1 MNITD
6 LDYYLPK
13 ELIAQHP
20 LQVRDEARLLV
31 LDRKK
36 ETIEHRVFKDIAGY
50 FSAGDL
56 LVLNDTK
63 VLCCRL
69 SGRRSSGGK
78 VDVLLLRKISCSSD
92 TMVFNAL
99 LKPGRLRLNEQVAL
113 GSNGRTIQCMV
124 SGKDEVTFTGTDE
137 KTIYSL
143 GQIPLPPY
151 IKREPD
157 ETDARYYQTVY
168 ASREGSIASPT
179 AGLHFTEALLERIRE
194 KGIGTAYVTLHV
206 GHATF
211 KSITSENITEHTMG
225 EEIFFIDD
233 RALASIEAAR
243 QQHAKICAVG
253 TTSCRTLET
262 FARGKKEG
270 QTGLFIYPG
279 FTFAMTDCLLTNFHL
294 PRTTLF
300 ALVCAF
306 AGTKL
311 AHRAYQEAV
320 EQKYRFYS
328 YGDAMLIE

>member
-1 MNITD
+1 MNITE

-20 LQVRDEARLLV
+20 LQERDEARLLV
-31 LDRKK
+31 LDRSTG
-36 ETIEHRVFKDIAGY
+36 TIAHRVFRDIGEY

-63 VLCCRL
+63 VLSCRFA
-69 SGRRSSGGK
+69 GRRSSGGK
-78 VDVLLLRKISCSSD
+78 VEVLLLRRINSSGD
-92 TMVFNAL
+92 TLVFNAL
-99 LKPGRLRLNEQVAL
+99 LKPGRLRLNEEVTL
-113 GSNGRTIQCMV
+113 GSNGRALQCRV
-124 SGKDEVTFTGTDE
+124 TGKDEVTFSGLDE

-157 ETDARYYQTVY
+157 ETDRRYYQTVY
-168 ASREGSIASPT
+168 ACRDGSVASPT
-179 AGLHFTEALLERIRE
+179 AGLHFTETLLERLRE
-194 KGIGTAYVTLHV
+194 KGVGTAYVTLHV

-211 KSITSENITEHTMG
+211 KPIKCEDITAHPMG
-225 EEIFFIDD
+225 EEAF
-233 RALASIEAAR
+233 SIGDQTIACIGSTR
-243 QQHAKICAVG
+243 QNNGKICAVG

-279 FTFAMTDCLLTNFHL
+279 FPFALTGRLLTNFHL

-306 AGTKL
+306 AGVEL
-311 AHRAYQEAV
+311 AHKAYQEAV
-320 EQKYRFYS
+320 AQQYRFYS
-328 YGDAMLIE
+328 YGDAMLIL

>member
-13 ELIAQHP
+13 DLIAQHP
-20 LQVRDEARLLV
+20 LQERDEARLLV

-63 VLCCRL
+63 VLCCRF

-78 VDVLLLRKISCSSD
+78 VEVLLLRKKNCSGD

-99 LKPGRLRLNEQVAL
+99 LKPGRLRLNERVTL
-113 GSNGRTIQCMV
+113 RSNGRAIECLV
-124 SGKDEVTFTGTDE
+124 SGKDEVTFTGMDE

-157 ETDARYYQTVY
+157 ETDRRYYQTVY
-168 ASREGSIASPT
+168 ASREGSVASPT
-179 AGLHFTEALLERIRE
+179 AGLHFTESLLERIRE
-194 KGIGTAYVTLHV
+194 QGIGTAYVTLHV

-211 KSITSENITEHTMG
+211 KPIKCENITEHTMDD
-225 EEIFFIDD
+225 ETFFIDD
-233 RALASIEAAR
+233 RAIACIEAAR
-243 QQHAKICAVG
+243 QKHGKICAVG

-279 FTFAMTDCLLTNFHL
+279 FTFAITDRLLTNFHL
-294 PRTTLF
+294 PKTTLF

-311 AHRAYQEAV
+311 AHTAYQEAV
-320 EQKYRFYS
+320 AEKYRFYS
-328 YGDAMLIE
+328 YGDAMLIL